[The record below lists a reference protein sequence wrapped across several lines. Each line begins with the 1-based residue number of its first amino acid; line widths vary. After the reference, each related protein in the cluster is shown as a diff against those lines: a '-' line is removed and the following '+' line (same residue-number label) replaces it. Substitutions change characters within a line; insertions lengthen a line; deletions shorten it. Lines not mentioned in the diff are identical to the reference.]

1 MWLCK
6 RWHVYSVPTSESLSW
21 WHIQFWQSGWL
32 EDMELEVRRLT
43 TIIMWEMNKIICI
56 KKKTK
61 LGLIICKGCQTST
74 LLVNK
79 PRNIQILTCLSFY
92 LLAQETG
99 AVRVLGSHWEHICL
113 STLQPIHHIESL
125 SCGVVISNPTVS
137 LGVDEVGH
145 SAFWTWVPAYCDV
158 IVSAICHS
166 SHTSGWADD

>member
-1 MWLCK
+1 MACLLGAHFRIAKFVAHSVLTVRLVGGHGTGSKEINNKSLCEK
-6 RWHVYSVPTSESLSW
+6 WTKSSA
-21 WHIQFWQSGWL
+21 F
-32 EDMELEVRRLT
+32 
-43 TIIMWEMNKIICI
+43 

-113 STLQPIHHIESL
+113 STLQPIHHIERL
-125 SCGVVISNPTVS
+125 SCGVVISDPTVS
-137 LGVDEVGH
+137 LGVDEIGH